1 MGGFSIVHWLII
13 LVPVAI
19 VVAVL
24 LSQRRRR

>member
-1 MGGFSIVHWLII
+1 MGFSTVHLAIL

-19 VVAVL
+19 LVALL

>member
-1 MGGFSIVHWLII
+1 MGFSIVHLLI
-13 LVPVAI
+13 LFVPVAI